1 MSTKID
7 YLLLEKNIDTIAK
20 KAGRRI
26 LKFRKKLDEVG
37 VVSKD
42 AHGIVSAADI
52 DSEKFIVQELKKLYP
67 EIPFLAEEQFY
78 EEYQGKKEFYKKY
91 ENLPYLWVID
101 PLDGTNN
108 FLHGLDYFAVC
119 ISLLKNGVPVAG
131 VVHAPLRNETFLAS
145 KGNGTKYTSKN
156 VTKTVY
162 QKTGRKELGSCL
174 LSTGFIRSGKKNF
187 EKHIKQFTQLLSEVR
202 AVRRMGSAAL
212 DLCYTSINLYD
223 GFWEVGLAPWD
234 MAAPAIICRESGVK
248 VTKIDGSKHSVF
260 VADVLS
266 ARNPIHKILVKKLSV

>member
-1 MSTKID
+1 MNNKID
-7 YLLLEKNIDTIAK
+7 YLKLESDIDLIAK

-52 DSEKFIVQELKKLYP
+52 DSEKFIVKELKKLYP
-67 EIPFLAEEQFY
+67 EIPFLAEEQFFEDY
-78 EEYQGKKEFYKKY
+78 KGNKEFYKQY
-91 ENLPYLWVID
+91 ETHKYLWVID

-108 FLHGLDYFAVC
+108 FMHGLDYFAVC
-119 ISLLKNGVPVAG
+119 ISLVKNGVPVAG

-145 KGNGTKYTSKN
+145 KGNGTKYT
-156 VTKTVY
+156 TKKEKRVVF
-162 QKTGRKELGSCL
+162 QSTGRKDLSTCL

-187 EKHIKQFTQLLSEVR
+187 NKHIKQFTQLLSEVR

-248 VTKIDGSKHSVF
+248 VTKIDGTKHSVF
-260 VADVLS
+260 VADVLA
-266 ARNPIHKILVKKLSV
+266 ARNPIHKILRDKLSL